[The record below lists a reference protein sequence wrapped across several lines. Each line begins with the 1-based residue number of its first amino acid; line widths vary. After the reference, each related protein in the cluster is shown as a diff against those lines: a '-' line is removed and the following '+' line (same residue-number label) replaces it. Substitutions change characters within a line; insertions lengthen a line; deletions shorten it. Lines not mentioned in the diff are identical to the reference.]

1 MNMQY
6 LREQYHNK
14 NVLIT
19 GGLGFLGSN
28 IANRLVEFGA
38 KVTLLDALLPLY
50 SKKGFGVDTK
60 D

>member
-1 MNMQY
+1 MSARNFLMNMQY

-38 KVTLLDALLPLY
+38 KVTLLGPVN
-50 SKKGFGVDTK
+50 K
-60 D
+60 